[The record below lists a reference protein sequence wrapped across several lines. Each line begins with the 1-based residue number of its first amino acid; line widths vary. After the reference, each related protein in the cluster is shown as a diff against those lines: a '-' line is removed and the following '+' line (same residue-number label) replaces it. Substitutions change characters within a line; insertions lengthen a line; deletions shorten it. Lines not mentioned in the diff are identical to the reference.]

1 MKLLSTLTVLSVILL
16 GCQPQPPEEKQ
27 DESNTNE
34 KPDRTKI
41 LKAISDVKPLFQERQ
56 LLKSAG
62 DTEDV
67 SLTDLIFQPFQNPP
81 EAEATGGRL
90 ETELNLQFAT
100 NQMYNTVQQSNVDI
114 YHRSYNG
121 QLVGSTWRI
130 KPGEFLSVDV
140 RNQLADATCDS
151 DPLNPGSH
159 VGHNMNVID
168 TARFNTTNLHV
179 HGFHI
184 SPSDHSDNVFVEIEP
199 GCEFQNRYD
208 MPADHAPGTF
218 WYHGHV
224 HGSTAIQVSSGMAG
238 AIIIEGGLD
247 NVPEIEAME
256 EKIFVLQ
263 QMPYLYDSTAGRY
276 HIPWNSTTFGP
287 NAWSNNY
294 EAQGWRTTI
303 NGQSIPVI
311 NMAPEEVQRWRFVH
325 AGVRETVNL
334 ELFDQDG
341 VTSELSPQNLFTI
354 AEDGIAY
361 GYMNEVQNMTLQP
374 GYRVDMLIKAPN
386 KVSDTLY
393 LMDTG
398 TEVLG
403 SLEDSPG
410 TEDPKLLAM
419 IVLTDKTEPVA
430 KEMPSSASLAPL
442 APYSSLVD
450 VTPTVEQENMQ
461 FNIDVTVTP
470 VQFQIDGQAF
480 DPTNVRQLSLNKV
493 QDWKLSSGLANHP
506 FHIHVNHF
514 QLIDKSTC
522 LERDSVTNACV
533 KWSEPVVFDNPI
545 WKDTYFVDFDEKTT
559 IRTIYKDFT
568 GKFVIHCH
576 ILDHE
581 DQGMMQSVE
590 ILEEGQ
596 VSQLNMPDI
605 TMCDD
610 EVRLAALEP

>member
-1 MKLLSTLTVLSVILL
+1 MKLLPVLTILAILL
-16 GCQPQPPEEKQ
+16 YGCQTQPEKERK
-27 DESNTNE
+27 DESNANE
-34 KPDRTKI
+34 QPDRTKI
-41 LKAISDVKPLFQERQ
+41 LKAIRDVKPLFQERQ
-56 LLKSAG
+56 LLKST
-62 DTEDV
+62 DTDEDV
-67 SLTDLIFQPFQNPP
+67 AQSDLIFQPFQNPP
-81 EAEATGGRL
+81 EDTSSSGRL

-130 KPGEFLSVDV
+130 KPGDFLSVDV
-140 RNQLADATCDS
+140 RNQLEDTTCAS

-159 VGHNMNVID
+159 TGHDMNVID

-179 HGFHI
+179 HGFHV

-208 MPADHAPGTF
+208 MPIDHAPGTF

-247 NVPEIEAME
+247 DVPEIEAME

-263 QMPYLYDSTAGRY
+263 QMPYMYDSTAGRY

-287 NAWSNNY
+287 GGWSGNY

-311 NMAPEEVQRWRFVH
+311 DMAPEEVQRWRFVH
-325 AGVRETVNL
+325 AGVRETINL

-341 VTSELSPQNLFTI
+341 TSAELLSQDLYTI

-361 GYMNEVQNMTLQP
+361 GYINEVQSMELEP
-374 GYRVDMLIKAPN
+374 GYRVDMMIQAPN
-386 KVSDTLY
+386 KQSDTLY

-403 SLEDSPG
+403 SLEDTPS

-419 IVLTDKTEPVA
+419 IVLKERGGSVA
-430 KEMPSSASLAPL
+430 KTMPSSESLATL
-442 APYSSLVD
+442 APYPSLVD
-450 VTPTVEQENMQ
+450 VTPTAELENME
-461 FNIDVTVTP
+461 FYIDTKVSP
-470 VQFQIDGQAF
+470 VQFQIDRQAF
-480 DPTNVRQLSLNKV
+480 DPANIRQLTLNKI
-493 QDWKLSSGLANHP
+493 QDWDLTSGLANHP

-514 QLIDKSTC
+514 QILEKSICNDWDSGNNTCNEWGEPTKFDK
-522 LERDSVTNACV
+522 
-533 KWSEPVVFDNPI
+533 PI
-545 WKDTYFVDFDEKTT
+545 WKDTYFVKSREKTR
-559 IRTIYKDFT
+559 IRTVYKDFT

-590 ILEEGQ
+590 IFEEGQ
-596 VSQLNMPDI
+596 VSQINFPDI
-605 TMCDD
+605 TLCDED
-610 EVRLAALEP
+610 VQLATLQP

>member
-1 MKLLSTLTVLSVILL
+1 MKTSLYYVLLALIFI
-16 GCQPQPPEEKQ
+16 GCQPQEETSQ
-27 DESNTNE
+27 IEE

-41 LKAISDVKPLFQERQ
+41 LNVIRDVKPLVQRRQ
-56 LLKSAG
+56 LLQASKA
-62 DTEDV
+62 DEDV
-67 SLTDLIFQPFQNPP
+67 GPPDLIFQPFMNPP
-81 EAEATGGRL
+81 EDTANSGTLATA
-90 ETELNLQFAT
+90 LNLQFAT
-100 NQMYNTVQQSNVDI
+100 NQMYNTVQESNVNI

-130 KPGEFLSVDV
+130 KPGDFLSVDV
-140 RNQLADATCDS
+140 SNQLADDSCDS
-151 DPLNPGSH
+151 DPLNPSPH
-159 VGHNMNVID
+159 TGHDINVID
-168 TARFNTTNLHV
+168 TARFNTSNLHV
-179 HGFHI
+179 HGFHV
-184 SPSDHSDNVFVEIEP
+184 SPSDHADNVFVEIEP
-199 GCEFQNRYD
+199 GCEFQNRYNV
-208 MPADHAPGTF
+208 PTDHAPGTF

-247 NVPEIEAME
+247 DVPEIEAME

-263 QMPYLYDSTAGRY
+263 QMPYLYDSTADRY
-276 HIPWNSTTFGP
+276 HIPWNNTTFGP

-311 NMAPEEVQRWRFVH
+311 DMAPEEVQRWRFVH
-325 AGVRETVNL
+325 AGVRETINL

-341 VTSELSPQNLFTI
+341 ESAELVPQDLYTI

-361 GYMNEVQNMTLQP
+361 GYLGEVQNMELQP

-386 KVSDTLY
+386 KLSDTLY

-403 SLEDSPG
+403 SLEDSPS

-419 IVLTDKTEPVA
+419 VVLKDKSGTIAREL
-430 KEMPSSASLAPL
+430 PSSASLSTL
-442 APYSSLVD
+442 APYSSLVEE
-450 VTPTVEQENMQ
+450 TPTAELENVE
-461 FNIDVTVTP
+461 FNIDVNTSP

-480 DPTNVRQLSLNKV
+480 DPANIRYLTLNKI
-493 QDWKLSSGLANHP
+493 QDWELSSGLASHP

-514 QLIDKSTC
+514 QLIDRSTC
-522 LERDSVTNACV
+522 MQRDADNNCIE
-533 KWSEPVVFDNPI
+533 WSEPVKFENPI
-545 WKDTYFVDFDEKTT
+545 WKDTYFVDFNEKTT
-559 IRTIYKDFT
+559 IRTVYKDFT

-590 ILEEGQ
+590 ILDEGQ
-596 VSQLNMPDI
+596 AVSQLTFPNI
-605 TMCDD
+605 TVCDD
-610 EVRLAALEP
+610 NVQLATLEP